1 MLTDRF
7 AEKGRSARA
16 ARRRSPGRMKGI
28 GMRVLLIEDDTA
40 TAQSI
45 ELMLKS
51 EGFNVYT
58 TDLGEEGVDLGKL
71 YDYDI
76 ILLDLNL
83 PDMSGYEVLKSLR
96 VSKVNTPI
104 LILSGLA
111 GIEDKVKGLGFG
123 ADDYM
128 TKPFH
133 KDELVARIHAIVRR
147 SKGHAQS
154 VIQTGDLVVNL
165 DTKTVEVGGQRVH
178 LTGKE
183 YQMLEL
189 LSLRKGTT
197 LTKEMFLNHLY
208 GGMDEPELKIIDV
221 FICKL
226 RKKLANASEGRNF
239 IETLVSGGDAL
250 FVLVRLAQH
259 VAAAPHGFDEV
270 AAFGGVRQLL
280 AQLADEDVDDLQLGL
295 VHAAIEMVEEHF
307 LGQRGS
313 LAEREQLQHLVFLAG
328 QVHALAADFDR
339 LGVEVDD
346 EIAGLDDRLGVPLGT
361 AHDRM
366 DAGNQFVLVEGL

>member
-1 MLTDRF
+1 MPF
-7 AEKGRSARA
+7 SRA
-16 ARRRSPGRMKGI
+16 AAAACRPKPKAARKGT
-28 GMRVLLIEDDTA
+28 GMRVLLIEDDSA

-51 EGFNVYT
+51 ESFNVYT

-76 ILLDLNL
+76 IMLDLNL
-83 PDMSGYEVLKSLR
+83 PDMSGYEVLRTLR
-96 VSKVNTPI
+96 VSKVKTPI

-133 KDELVARIHAIVRR
+133 RNELVARIHAIVRR

-165 DTKTVEVGGQRVH
+165 DTKTVEVNGQSLY
-178 LTGKE
+178 LTRKE

-189 LSLRKGTT
+189 LSLRKGKT
-197 LTKEMFLNHLY
+197 LMKEMFLNHLY
-208 GGMDEPELKIIDV
+208 GGTNEPGQKIIDV

-226 RKKLANASEGRNF
+226 RKKLAKASGGRDY
-239 IETLVSGGDAL
+239 IETVWGRGY
-250 FVLVRLAQH
+250 VLREASDE
-259 VAAAPHGFDEV
+259 AP
-270 AAFGGVRQLL
+270 
-280 AQLADEDVDDLQLGL
+280 
-295 VHAAIEMVEEHF
+295 
-307 LGQRGS
+307 
-313 LAEREQLQHLVFLAG
+313 
-328 QVHALAADFDR
+328 
-339 LGVEVDD
+339 
-346 EIAGLDDRLGVPLGT
+346 IAV
-361 AHDRM
+361 
-366 DAGNQFVLVEGL
+366 VV

>member
-1 MLTDRF
+1 
-7 AEKGRSARA
+7 
-16 ARRRSPGRMKGI
+16 
-28 GMRVLLIEDDTA
+28 MRVLMIEDDSA
-40 TAQSI
+40 TAQSV

-58 TDLGEEGVDLGKL
+58 TDLGEEGVDLGKI
-71 YDYDI
+71 YDYDL

-83 PDMSGYEVLKSLR
+83 PDMSGMDVLRQLR
-96 VSKVNTPI
+96 VGRINTPVM
-104 LILSGLA
+104 ILSGTSE
-111 GIEDKVKGLGFG
+111 IDTKVKSFGGG

-133 KDELVARIHAIVRR
+133 KDELVARIHAVVRR

-154 VIQTGDLVVNL
+154 VIRTGDILVNL
-165 DTKTVEVGGQRVH
+165 DAKTVEVNGSRVH

-226 RKKLANASEGRNF
+226 RKKLAASTNGNHH
-239 IETLVSGGDAL
+239 IETVWGRGY
-250 FVLVRLAQH
+250 VLRDPQEAVAT
-259 VAAAPHGFDEV
+259 VAA
-270 AAFGGVRQLL
+270 
-280 AQLADEDVDDLQLGL
+280 
-295 VHAAIEMVEEHF
+295 
-307 LGQRGS
+307 
-313 LAEREQLQHLVFLAG
+313 
-328 QVHALAADFDR
+328 
-339 LGVEVDD
+339 
-346 EIAGLDDRLGVPLGT
+346 
-361 AHDRM
+361 
-366 DAGNQFVLVEGL
+366 

>member
-1 MLTDRF
+1 
-7 AEKGRSARA
+7 
-16 ARRRSPGRMKGI
+16 
-28 GMRVLLIEDDTA
+28 MRVLLIEDDSA

-51 EGFNVYT
+51 EGFNIYT
-58 TDLGEEGVDLGKL
+58 TDLGEEGVDLGKI

-83 PDMSGYEVLKSLR
+83 PDMSGMDVLRTLR
-96 VSKVNTPI
+96 VGKINTPVM
-104 LILSGLA
+104 ILSGTSE
-111 GIEDKVKGLGFG
+111 IDTKVRSFGGG

-133 KDELVARIHAIVRR
+133 KDELVARIHAVVRR

-154 VIQTGDLVVNL
+154 VIKTGDVCVNL
-165 DTKTVEVGGQRVH
+165 DAKTVEVNGQRAH
-178 LTGKE
+178 LTGNE

-226 RKKLANASEGRNF
+226 RKKLADASGGKNF
-239 IETLVSGGDAL
+239 IETVWGRGY
-250 FVLVRLAQH
+250 VLREPAAERLA
-259 VAAAPHGFDEV
+259 
-270 AAFGGVRQLL
+270 
-280 AQLADEDVDDLQLGL
+280 
-295 VHAAIEMVEEHF
+295 
-307 LGQRGS
+307 S
-313 LAEREQLQHLVFLAG
+313 
-328 QVHALAADFDR
+328 
-339 LGVEVDD
+339 
-346 EIAGLDDRLGVPLGT
+346 
-361 AHDRM
+361 
-366 DAGNQFVLVEGL
+366 